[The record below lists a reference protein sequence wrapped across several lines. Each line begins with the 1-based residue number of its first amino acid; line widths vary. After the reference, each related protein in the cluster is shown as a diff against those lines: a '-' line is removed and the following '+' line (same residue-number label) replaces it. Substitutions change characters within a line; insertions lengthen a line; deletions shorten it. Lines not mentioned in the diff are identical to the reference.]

1 MVCTDY
7 TYMPKIEYNPNDSFC
22 IEITTKKDK
31 VKEELENLRE
41 FLIKRNLNFKP
52 IESVGIGYRAHSPED
67 GIVIVIDD
75 SYTQFKENNLA
86 TIIVTPDRMPREK
99 YGIFNEFNNLE
110 RKLIDSLLRE
120 FYHINSPLRY
130 ISL

>member
-7 TYMPKIEYNPNDSFC
+7 TYTPKIEYNLNDSFC
-22 IEITTKKDK
+22 IDITTKEDK
-31 VKEELENLRE
+31 VKEELENLRK

-52 IESVGIGYRAHSPED
+52 IESVGCGYRTHSPDD
-67 GIVIVIDD
+67 GIQIVIDD
-75 SYTQFKENNLA
+75 SYTKVKENNLA

-99 YGIFNEFNNLE
+99 YGLFNEFNNLE

-120 FYHINSPLRY
+120 FYHIDFPLRY
-130 ISL
+130 ISF